1 MNLRMK
7 KNDLMKAKAL
17 IYGMERKNVDD
28 LSRMEQIRL
37 YLNDHKEC
45 LTEKLMAWVASY
57 YMNYGYIRMRIK
69 EIYPEMVH
77 KYIMNNNFV
86 RIPDH
91 YNEQE

>member
-1 MNLRMK
+1 
-7 KNDLMKAKAL
+7 MKAKAL
-17 IYGMERKNVDD
+17 IYGMEKKSLNE
-28 LSRMEQIRL
+28 LSKAEKICL
-37 YLNDHKEC
+37 YLHDHPEA
-45 LTEKLMAWVASY
+45 LSEKLMCWVASY

-91 YNEQE
+91 YNEQEKEIQGVCIS